1 MLNTGIIILAAGS
14 SSRLGRPKQLL
25 SYKGK
30 SLICNIVDAAI
41 DSKPDQIIVVTGYL
55 ADEVSK
61 ELDKRKVEL
70 VFNKHWEEGMG
81 SGIVIGLNRLLQLKS
96 EIQNV
101 ILTVCDQPFVTSDF
115 LSNLLSGKNKSKK
128 TIVASAYAGTY
139 GTPTLFDRTHFQSL
153 LSLKGTEGAKKLLEQ
168 LKEDMIS
175 VPFEKGSLDIDTEA
189 DYIKLI
195 ND

>member
-1 MLNTGIIILAAGS
+1 MLNTGIIILAAGN

-25 SYKGK
+25 SYNGK
-30 SLICNIVDAAI
+30 SLICNIVDVALVVNSA
-41 DSKPDQIIVVTGYL
+41 QVLVVTGSF
-55 ADEVSK
+55 ADEVSQ
-61 ELDKRKVEL
+61 ELQGKKVEL
-70 VFNKHWEEGMG
+70 VFNEHWADGMG
-81 SGIVIGLNRLLQLKS
+81 SGISLGLHKLINLEP

-101 ILTVCDQPFVTSDF
+101 IIAVCDQPFVTSDF
-115 LSNLLSGKNKSKK
+115 LSNLLSLKNKSKK
-128 TIVASAYAGTY
+128 TIVSSAYAGTY
-139 GTPTLFDRTHFQSL
+139 GTPVLFDRTHFQAL
-153 LSLKGTEGAKKLLEQ
+153 LNLKGTEGANKLIKQ

>member
-25 SYKGK
+25 CYKGK

-61 ELDKRKVEL
+61 DLDKRKVEL
-70 VFNKHWEEGMG
+70 VFNKHWGEGMG

-115 LSNLLSGKNKSKK
+115 LSNLLSEKNKSKK

-139 GTPTLFDRTHFQSL
+139 GTPALFDRTHFQSL

-175 VPFEKGSLDIDTEA
+175 LPFEKGSLDIDTEA